1 MLQRF
6 KFDYC
11 PLETLGNKLLVNM
24 EYHPTIPEFEV
35 KATIRYEVLLV
46 SNHIFRDPISL
57 LHPHCEDLLLFRD

>member
-1 MLQRF
+1 
-6 KFDYC
+6 
-11 PLETLGNKLLVNM
+11 M